1 MRLLSR
7 KEEIILL
14 AIWKLKE
21 NAYGVTIREYIKNS
35 TGVKWQFGAIYDP
48 LGKLLELGYITS
60 IESEP
65 LNERGGRRKILY
77 NLTSAGKKALLT
89 VKEVNSVMWSDISPL
104 KEEM

>member
-7 KEEIILL
+7 KEEVILL

-21 NAYGVTIREYIKNS
+21 NAYGVTIREYIKNT

-60 IESEP
+60 KESEP
-65 LNERGGRRKILY
+65 INERGGRRKILY
-77 NLTSAGKKALLT
+77 SLTSEGKKALLT
-89 VKEVNSVMWSDISPL
+89 VKQVNSIMWSDISPL
-104 KEEM
+104 TEEM